1 MPQILDFLSSDLG
14 VTLHRTRSTGSPRG
28 GDCGG
33 PVPSTAACGEGG
45 EDPEAPPC
53 SLPLT
58 PPPLRWGRGG
68 DKGGPSAPGETLG
81 QPPAGEG
88 PQSRKLVSSW
98 GQAQEELRVPT
109 ALVPV
114 PALPPPGWVTR
125 ARDLPLWASVS
136 SSANGSGGLD
146 VDAQTPAPVLT
157 QQVPS

>member
-53 SLPLT
+53 SLPLP

-68 DKGGPSAPGETLG
+68 DKGGPSAPAETLG

-88 PQSRKLVSSW
+88 PPE
-98 GQAQEELRVPT
+98 QE
-109 ALVPV
+109 
-114 PALPPPGWVTR
+114 
-125 ARDLPLWASVS
+125 ASVLLGAS
-136 SSANGSGGLD
+136 SGG
-146 VDAQTPAPVLT
+146 AQGAHGPGSSPGSATSRLGHQGPRVISLS
-157 QQVPS
+157 VPQSPRLQMGRVGWMWTHRPQH